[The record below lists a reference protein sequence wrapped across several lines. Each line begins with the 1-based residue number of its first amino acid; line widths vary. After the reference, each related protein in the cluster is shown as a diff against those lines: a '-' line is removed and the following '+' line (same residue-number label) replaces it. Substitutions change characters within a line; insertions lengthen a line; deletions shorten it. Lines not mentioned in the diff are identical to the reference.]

1 MVEGPRRLST
11 AAIAL
16 VILGIA
22 MVVSIA
28 FAAGE
33 DIAVLFYVAPVVFLG
48 VVVVAAALKMR
59 AGSVRPAECDSCGG
73 LISPNAPYCKHCGA
87 PVS

>member
-1 MVEGPRRLST
+1 MAEGPRRLSA

-16 VILGIA
+16 VIVGIA
-22 MVVSIA
+22 LVVSIA
-28 FAAGE
+28 FVAGE
-33 DIAVLFYVAPVVFLG
+33 DVAVLFYVAPVVFLG

-59 AGSVRPAECDSCGG
+59 SGSVRPSECAECGG

-87 PVS
+87 PVN